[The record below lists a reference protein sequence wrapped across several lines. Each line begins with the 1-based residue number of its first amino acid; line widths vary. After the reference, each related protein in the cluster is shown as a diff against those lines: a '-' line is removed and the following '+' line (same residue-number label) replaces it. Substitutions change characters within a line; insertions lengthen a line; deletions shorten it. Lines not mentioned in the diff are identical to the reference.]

1 MPVPVSFPPRF
12 VSAVRHLP
20 PLGLM
25 VLAAGTGCTRS
36 QPLPDLG
43 DCAIYPDG
51 TYTYG
56 QVGIGTCLA
65 GPAALSFVDNGG
77 DPVLLVTNA
86 NHLGTFTGGSMLAI
100 PWSAVDLG
108 QGRNVIGDLGAEAV
122 DLPSFAGG
130 FDVWDKNSDGQGDL
144 ALVASRESDEARTRA
159 WPDEVWLVDIT
170 DPTRPAL
177 ADAGPDGGSTVT
189 VGSDPVDVAVDEASG
204 RAFVVNRTSHSVSIL
219 DVTGDPVDVV
229 LPWPEQVLTEG
240 SLDDRDG
247 SGSTGEMTTL
257 ELADTTLV
265 PDEDFTLTWVDGT
278 WRVWLPEEAG
288 LRRTTTTGG
297 GTYTDSNLGT
307 ELSPDDAAIAI
318 DAIADPA
325 LLDMGDVLAMYFSDN
340 GGVYVALSDSA
351 LAAWAVQTTP
361 ALSASEG
368 DEWDAVVHGPE
379 VVYGP
384 DDIAMFYG
392 ATDGSEGA
400 ISQIG
405 RATSSDGLL
414 FSRTGD
420 PVIVPTWDHELG
432 GVDDPTVWYDSE
444 IGLYRMA
451 YGAFDGERWTIG
463 HAVSTDLDTWTSD
476 PEPLFE
482 VPGVDVAAPVV
493 AFEPGMT
500 RMWYARD
507 DGTGWVVA
515 EATSPDGRTWT
526 ETGVTLA
533 LDGTA
538 DDGPPGPAVQA
549 AIQSQFRLN
558 RESTGELVGQ
568 VDSGT
573 TVSMDS
579 LGFLFGVVSGYH
591 AGTDTAGAASAN
603 GITVDSVD
611 PATGRAWFTLTDE
624 GGTPAIGTGTVDGLG
639 NVTVDSTT
647 ALVGTE
653 SYEDH
658 GVTHPTVVATADGY
672 VMLYAAR
679 QGEVTTIA
687 RATSTDGLSWTRTG
701 EVLVGGTD
709 WDSVELVP
717 GSVVIQDDG
726 SWRLFYSGSDGETW
740 RIGEA
745 VSTDQGMTWTR
756 DGGTAGYSFTTGSPG
771 EWDDSGVRDP
781 FAMQADDGSWQLWYA
796 GFDGDAWAVGYAT
809 RASLDDDF
817 VRFEDPIT
825 GDKRAVI
832 RTGND
837 LFHPDGVL
845 RPVVL
850 SPDDA
855 AALGGTDNTWQ
866 IWYAG
871 RKEGVD
877 RVGRATGL
885 APDALHRI
893 WRRPTTGDTLTFQ
906 TQRGDPDQLWIP
918 LDATVGESNVTA
930 VGVASLAIDSERGF
944 LYVVSKNRPYIFVI
958 DIRDD
963 SPLPDGSADLNYLD
977 IEAVIAA
984 RNASGAAG
992 FRQVLPVPGSDRL
1005 LAINDS
1011 PDAVWEVDI
1020 SDLEDRAFGEVLYDD
1035 TIGWVTAPR
1044 GSQRD
1049 EGVDT
1054 QGSVGV
1060 GRILLHPDGRRLFV
1074 TNFNANSIGVVDL
1087 DLGPYGTLTDEVM
1100 LVGENPFA
1108 MALSPD
1114 DRFLVFGNYNGE
1126 VSEDG
1131 VAESTLG
1138 VLDVDE
1144 DSPTYLEVL
1153 TWITNR

>member
-1 MPVPVSFPPRF
+1 MTSPNSSTP
-12 VSAVRHLP
+12 AVRPLP
-20 PLGLM
+20 L
-25 VLAAGTGCTRS
+25 LAMLSLVAAAGCTRS
-36 QPLPDLG
+36 QPLPELG
-43 DCAIYPDG
+43 DCAVYPDG

-56 QVGIGTCLA
+56 EIGIGTCLA
-65 GPAALSFVDNGG
+65 GPADLAFADNGG
-77 DPVLLVTNA
+77 DPVLLVSNA
-86 NHLGTFTGGSMLAI
+86 NHLGSFTGGSMLAI

-108 QGRNVIGDLGAEAV
+108 LGRNVVTDLGARAV

-130 FDVWDKNSDGQGDL
+130 FDIWDKNSDGHGDL
-144 ALVASRESDEARTRA
+144 ALIGSRESDEARTRA
-159 WPDEVWLVDIT
+159 WPDEVWLVDLE
-170 DPTRPAL
+170 DAAAPAL
-177 ADAGPDGGSTVT
+177 ANLGTDGGSSVT
-189 VGSDPVDVAVDEASG
+189 VGSDPVDVVVDEDSG

-219 DVTGDPVDVV
+219 DVTGETVEVV
-229 LPWPEQVLTEG
+229 LPWPEQSLTEG
-240 SLDDRDG
+240 YLDDNDG

-265 PDEDFTLTWVDGT
+265 PDESFTLSWVDGS

-297 GTYTDSNLGT
+297 GAYTDSNLST
-307 ELSPDDAAIAI
+307 ELTTDDAAIAL
-318 DAIADPA
+318 DTIADPA

-340 GGVYVALSDSA
+340 GGVYVALSDAA

-361 ALSASEG
+361 ALSST
-368 DEWDAVVHGPE
+368 DDVWDVDVHGPE

-384 DDIAMFYG
+384 EDIAMFYG
-392 ATDGSEGA
+392 ATDGSDGA

-405 RATSSDGLL
+405 RASSSDGLL

-451 YGAFDGERWTIG
+451 YGAFDGDRWTIG
-463 HAVSTDLDTWTSD
+463 HATSVDLDTWESD
-476 PEPLFE
+476 PVPLFE
-482 VPGVDVAAPVV
+482 VPGVDVAAPIVT
-493 AFEPGMT
+493 FEPGMS

-515 EATSPDGRTWT
+515 EATSPDGVNWS
-526 ETGVTLA
+526 ETGVVLP

-549 AIQSQFRLN
+549 TIESRFRLD

-568 VDSGT
+568 LDSGT

-579 LGFLFGVVSGYH
+579 LGFVFGVASGFH

-611 PATGRAWFTLTDE
+611 PATGMAWFTLTDE
-624 GGTPAIGTGTVDGLG
+624 GGTPAIGAGTVDGQG
-639 NVTVDSTT
+639 DVTVDSSD
-647 ALVGTE
+647 ALAGTE

-658 GVTHPTVVATADGY
+658 GVTHPTVVPTADGY

-679 QGEVTTIA
+679 QQDITTIA
-687 RATSTDGLSWTRTG
+687 RATSPDGLTWTESGQVLRGG
-701 EVLVGGTD
+701 ED

-726 SWRLFYSGSDGETW
+726 SWRLFYSGSDGDTW

-745 VSTDQGMTWTR
+745 TSTDQGQTWTR
-756 DGGTAGYSFTTGSPG
+756 DGGSAGYSFTTGTPG

-781 FAMQADDGSWQLWYA
+781 FAKLADDGSWQLWYA
-796 GFDGDAWAVGYAT
+796 GFDGDAWAVGYAS
-809 RASLDDDF
+809 RASLDDSF
-817 VRFEDPIT
+817 VRFEDAIT
-825 GDKRAVI
+825 GDKRGII

-837 LFHPDGVL
+837 LFHPDGAL

-855 AALGGTDNTWQ
+855 AALGGADDTWQ
-866 IWYAG
+866 LWYAG

-877 RVGRATGL
+877 RVGRALGQE
-885 APDALHRI
+885 ADAMHRI
-893 WRRPTTGDTLTFQ
+893 WRRPTPGDTLTFQ

-918 LDATVGESNVTA
+918 LDADVGGSTVTA
-930 VGVASLAIDSERGF
+930 AGVASLAIDHDRGF

-1011 PDAVWEVDI
+1011 PDAVWEVDL
-1020 SDLEDRAFGEVLYDD
+1020 SGLEDTAFGDVLYDD
-1035 TIGWVTAPR
+1035 TIGWVTASR

-1054 QGSVGV
+1054 QASVGV
-1060 GRILLHPDGRRLFV
+1060 GQILLHPDGRRLFV
-1074 TNFNANSIGVVDL
+1074 SNFNANSIGVVDL
-1087 DLGPYGTLTDEVM
+1087 SLGPYGTLTDEVM

-1108 MALSPD
+1108 LALSPD
-1114 DRFLVFGNYNGE
+1114 EKTLVFGNYTGE
-1126 VSEDG
+1126 VSEEG

-1153 TWITNR
+1153 TWLTNR